1 MLQSKKGRSEDFPE
15 AMRQISAQ
23 SQRAGK
29 IIRQMREFTRKTEVR
44 LRSVDINA
52 LVGEMAEFITGDMR
66 HQEIEL
72 RLELGGE
79 LPQVIADPIQVQQVV
94 LNLIRNAVEA
104 MQGSAIGHRVL
115 RIRTSLV
122 PEHVEVTVSDTGSG
136 LPQEIRDRLFHPF
149 LTTKPE
155 GMGLGLSISH
165 SIIEMHKGKLWATP
179 RDGGGTNF
187 HFTLPAAQTRA

>member
-1 MLQSKKGRSEDFPE
+1 
-15 AMRQISAQ
+15 
-23 SQRAGK
+23 
-29 IIRQMREFTRKTEVR
+29 
-44 LRSVDINA
+44 
-52 LVGEMAEFITGDMR
+52 
-66 HQEIEL
+66 
-72 RLELGGE
+72 
-79 LPQVIADPIQVQQVV
+79 V

-122 PEHVEVTVSDTGSG
+122 PDYVEVTVGDTGPG
-136 LPQEIRDRLFHPF
+136 LPREIRDRLFYPF

-165 SIIEMHKGKLWATP
+165 SIIEMHHGKLWATA

-187 HFTLPAAQTRA
+187 HFTLPSAQTRA